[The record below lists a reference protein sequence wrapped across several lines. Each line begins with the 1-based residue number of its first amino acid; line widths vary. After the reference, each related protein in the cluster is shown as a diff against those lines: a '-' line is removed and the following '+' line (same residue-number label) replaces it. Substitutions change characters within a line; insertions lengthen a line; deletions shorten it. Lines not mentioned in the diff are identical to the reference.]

1 MPGNTSGL
9 RSQERRAALFSLAL
23 LSLQI
28 PAGLFPTQFFT
39 SDHSETHTEQKKR
52 KNKQTN
58 KQTWRPI
65 KVPEYSRALA
75 SLTLLPSTPVLS
87 PPLSSGWFCRRSLL
101 PPESDP
107 SKCHGLKGSLVRV
120 MLVSTWVPSLMDTDF
135 PGRDV
140 LSRRQTWGGKR
151 HLLLTLNTED
161 FTTQGLEKHFR

>member
-1 MPGNTSGL
+1 MNGQSWGPAWL
-9 RSQERRAALFSLAL
+9 RPSDSTFAFQELPVKLRGQCQETLQVSEIRAALFSLAL

-39 SDHSETHTEQKKR
+39 SDHSETHTEQKKK
-52 KNKQTN
+52 KN
-58 KQTWRPI
+58 TWRPI

-87 PPLSSGWFCRRSLL
+87 PPPSSGWFCRRSPL

-120 MLVSTWVPSLMDTDF
+120 MLVST
-135 PGRDV
+135 
-140 LSRRQTWGGKR
+140 
-151 HLLLTLNTED
+151 
-161 FTTQGLEKHFR
+161 